1 MDESALLRIQAD
13 CYAEDVPL
21 PEDAS
26 EWSETEVRA
35 YFESGGG
42 DVPARRLP
50 LPSSGRAG
58 PAGEAREVESI
69 AIGGV
74 ELDASV
80 PEAPELVPWVPTALS
95 DSMATSQDALATARW
110 MMVQLRLGQDMLLL
124 GEPGGRVRLLV
135 LWLCSILR
143 LEVEY
148 VGVTRDTSEA
158 DLKQRRE
165 LRGGSVLYSDAPP
178 LRAATRGRVLI
189 LEGVEKAERN
199 VLPLLNNLLENREM
213 SLDDGSFLAAPSRG
227 ADVDPLSG
235 MSDEERQRAP
245 QRAGAG
251 GGEARVRHAKR
262 GFVVIGI
269 GLPQPT
275 YAGNPLDPPLRS
287 RFATRRVRP
296 IGGSE
301 AVRSLLGLVP
311 ALSAERGRQVVA
323 AVDALRFRA
332 ASTAGGVDY
341 DRRLPFFSEVSAEA
355 VARLLCALPQL
366 SPVESVERRLPLP
379 ALRLSPATIEA
390 VRSEV
395 AALLPPPVR
404 AMRYALVRVVGE
416 GRGGRLAS
424 AEPITDGMGAERP
437 VGGGGGRCDDA
448 EVKPCGLPTA
458 CMCTFCPVDSDG
470 VLRSG
475 SQVEMPAPCGRG
487 SLWQPG
493 QSEPSEPLTA
503 GGGGSPSAAE
513 IGAMGVGQLKALLT
527 LRAAPHAD
535 LLEKSELRELALQT
549 CGNGGVRGENW
560 RAWQADGVRLVDSQL
575 DALHA
580 MCQEHALGRDVCI
593 LSRRGLGKTTL
604 ARRLATLF
612 GYGQP
617 HTVFCHHELPAH
629 ELLQR
634 RTTNPNGDTVW
645 RDSPLLTA
653 AKAGGLAL
661 LDGIHRLPRGTL
673 AGALATLCTDRF
685 LPTLPDGSRLV
696 SPRQWEQLCRSGL
709 SPSQLRDRGVWRV
722 HPSFRII
729 ATAEPAAEER
739 AAALAGAAGW
749 LNDEVLPLFTWIRL
763 VPPSDSELAQMLRL
777 SDCAPAAL
785 PTLRALLG
793 YRAALEGAA
802 SAEPSLRG
810 AVPSQRQLLR
820 AADLLRRRPDD
831 TAGAL
836 RRATGAALLTVPPAA
851 RETAHAL
858 LVTAAR
864 EAGVSTSAVPPRPGM
879 GDGLGGDRVG
889 GGDTPA
895 PSAEAAAA
903 ERARRERQG
912 RETKELE
919 GLAIQRRMMG
929 NFGGMGEVIDAKL
942 EAGVRKMREERR
954 AATDERVR
962 RVCQQAAAMADMPAG
977 DGDGE
982 AASVRGVPSMDIQLS
997 DGRVS
1002 IGDVSVTRRSPI
1014 EKSLVPSPS
1023 FVPIAGHVALL
1034 REMLLEWEGGGH
1046 LLLLGDQG
1054 VGKNKLA
1061 DKLLQLLRAE
1071 REYVQL
1077 HRDTT
1082 VASLTLAPCLEGG
1095 IVSWRDSPLV
1105 RAARLGRVLV
1115 VDEADKAPL
1124 EVVCVLKALA
1134 EDGDLTLGDGRRLVC
1149 SRFARSG
1156 PGVGCG
1162 GPTSD
1167 TSSDGGQARAT
1178 EDEVVV
1184 SPAFRML
1191 VLANPPGFPFQ
1202 GNDFFRE
1209 CGDVFGALAVPN
1221 PDAQSQAEL
1230 LRRVA
1235 PALPRHD
1242 LATLLSLFARLRLL
1256 HAQGQL
1262 TYPYSVRWPGL
1273 CAAPCPGIF
1282 PNSHCDTFNAGRR
1295 LQEREPLRIKSDRA
1309 NRGMTETASP
1319 GPRPLAPTQNGLL
1332 LSRFCRARPPWLA
1345 LRTGAGA
1352 RARCPPSGRFP
1363 RRWTARRARGCL
1375 RCGRRGQADRRH
1387 PWQRPR

>member
-1 MDESALLRIQAD
+1 MDESALLAIQEE
-13 CYAEDVPL
+13 CFAEDVPL
-21 PEDAS
+21 PDDAS
-26 EWSETEVRA
+26 EWSEAEVRA

-50 LPSSGRAG
+50 LPSSRLAG
-58 PAGEAREVESI
+58 PAREVESI

-74 ELDASV
+74 ELAVSV
-80 PEAPELVPWVPTALS
+80 PEAPELVAWVPTALA
-95 DSMATSQDALATARW
+95 DSMAASQDALATARW

-213 SLDDGSFLAAPSRG
+213 SLDDGTFLTAPSCG
-227 ADVDPLSG
+227 SEAELLSG
-235 MSDEERQRAP
+235 ASEDDRQDAP
-245 QRAGAG
+245 QHSGA
-251 GGEARVRHAKR
+251 GEARVRLAKR

-275 YAGNPLDPPLRS
+275 YAGTPLDPPLRS
-287 RFATRRVRP
+287 RFATRRVCP

-301 AVRSLLGLVP
+301 AVRSLLSLVP
-311 ALSAERGRQVVA
+311 ALPPDRARQVVA
-323 AVDALRFRA
+323 TVDALRLRA
-332 ASTAGGVDY
+332 ASTSGGADS
-341 DRRLPFFSEVSAEA
+341 DRRLPFFAGVSAEA
-355 VARLLCALPQL
+355 VARLLFVLPQL
-366 SPVESVERRLPLP
+366 STVEAIERRLPLP
-379 ALRLSPATIEA
+379 ALRMSPATVEA
-390 VRSEV
+390 VRREV
-395 AALLPPPVR
+395 AALLPPPAR
-404 AMRYALVRVVGE
+404 AMRYASLRVVG
-416 GRGGRLAS
+416 GRRQPDGPMY
-424 AEPITDGMGAERP
+424 AEAN
-437 VGGGGGRCDDA
+437 GGGMSADGNRAGQLDGDLGVRGDA
-448 EVKPCGLPTA
+448 EGEPCGQPTA
-458 CMCTFCPVDSDG
+458 CVCTFCPVDSDG

-475 SQVEMPAPCGRG
+475 SQVEVPAPCGRG
-487 SLWQPG
+487 ALWQPG
-493 QSEPSEPLTA
+493 RSGTSEPPLA
-503 GGGGSPSAAE
+503 AGVGGGGDGSPSAAE
-513 IGAMGVGQLKALLT
+513 IGAMGVGKLKALLT
-527 LRAAPHAD
+527 SRAAPHAH
-535 LLEKSELRELALQT
+535 LIEKSELRQLALET
-549 CGNGGVRGENW
+549 CGGGGGARGEDW
-560 RAWQADGVRLVDSQL
+560 RAWQGDGVRLVDSQL
-575 DALHA
+575 DTLHA
-580 MCQEHALGRDVCI
+580 MCQEHALGHDVCI

-604 ARRLATLF
+604 ARRLAALF

-634 RTTNPNGDTVW
+634 RATDPNGDTVW

-673 AGALATLCTDRF
+673 AGALATLCTDRS

-696 SPRQWEQLCRSGL
+696 SPNQWEQLCRSGL
-709 SPSQLRDRGVWRV
+709 SPAQLHERGVWRV

-739 AAALAGAAGW
+739 GTAQATGW
-749 LNDEVLPLFTWIRL
+749 LNDEVLPLFAWVRL
-763 VPPSDSELAQMLRL
+763 APPPDAELAQMLHL
-777 SDCAPAAL
+777 SACAPAAL
-785 PTLRALLG
+785 PTLRALLD
-793 YRAALEGAA
+793 YRTALEAA
-802 SAEPSLRG
+802 SAAEPSLRG
-810 AVPSQRQLLR
+810 AVPTQRQLLR
-820 AADLLRRRPDD
+820 AADLLRRRPGDA
-831 TAGAL
+831 AGAL

-858 LVTAAR
+858 LVQAAHR
-864 EAGVSTSAVPPRPGM
+864 AGVPTSAVPPQPGM
-879 GDGLGGDRVG
+879 EGGLGGDGVSNG
-889 GGDTPA
+889 GTPA
-895 PSAEAAAA
+895 PSAEEAAA
-903 ERARRERQG
+903 ERARRERQA
-912 RETKELE
+912 RETEELE

-929 NFGGMGEVIDAKL
+929 NFGGMGSVLDAKL
-942 EAGVRKMREERR
+942 DDGVRKMQEARR
-954 AATDERVR
+954 AATDERVG
-962 RVCQQAAAMADMPAG
+962 RVCQEAAAMADITEG
-977 DGDGE
+977 DGGTRDGA
-982 AASVRGVPSMDIQLS
+982 AASGCGTPVIAIQVS

-1002 IGDVSVTRRSPI
+1002 IGDVSVARRTPI
-1014 EKSLVPSPS
+1014 EHSLVPSPS

-1034 REMLLEWEGGGH
+1034 REMLMEWEGGGH

-1061 DKLLQLLRAE
+1061 DKLLQLLGAE

-1095 IVSWRDSPLV
+1095 TVSWRDSPLV

-1149 SRFARSG
+1149 SRFARSSHDPATG
-1156 PGVGCG
+1156 NGAVAQDNG
-1162 GPTSD
+1162 G
-1167 TSSDGGQARAT
+1167 DGHLTLAA
-1178 EDEVVV
+1178 EDAVVV

-1202 GNDFFRE
+1202 GNDFYRE

-1221 PDAQSQAEL
+1221 PDAHSQAQL

-1235 PALPRHD
+1235 PALPRQD
-1242 LATLLSLFARLRLL
+1242 LATLLSLFARLRIL

-1262 TYPYSVRWPGL
+1262 AYPYSVRGPGSTL
-1273 CAAPCPGIF
+1273 A
-1282 PNSHCDTFNAGRR
+1282 HCLVFS
-1295 LQEREPLRIKSDRA
+1295 PLLPA
-1309 NRGMTETASP
+1309 
-1319 GPRPLAPTQNGLL
+1319 
-1332 LSRFCRARPPWLA
+1332 
-1345 LRTGAGA
+1345 
-1352 RARCPPSGRFP
+1352 FP
-1363 RRWTARRARGCL
+1363 R
-1375 RCGRRGQADRRH
+1375 DS
-1387 PWQRPR
+1387 